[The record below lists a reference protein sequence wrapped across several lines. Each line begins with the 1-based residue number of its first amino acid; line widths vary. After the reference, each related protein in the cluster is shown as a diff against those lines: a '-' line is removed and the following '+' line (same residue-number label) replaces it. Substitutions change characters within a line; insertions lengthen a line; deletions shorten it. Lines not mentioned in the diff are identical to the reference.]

1 MAGFSYRKYPSKVKA
16 QLGWTSVRGTG
27 CEGASMPGEGYRM

>member
-16 QLGWTSVRGTG
+16 QDISAVRGTG
-27 CEGASMPGEGYRM
+27 CEGVSMPGEGYRM